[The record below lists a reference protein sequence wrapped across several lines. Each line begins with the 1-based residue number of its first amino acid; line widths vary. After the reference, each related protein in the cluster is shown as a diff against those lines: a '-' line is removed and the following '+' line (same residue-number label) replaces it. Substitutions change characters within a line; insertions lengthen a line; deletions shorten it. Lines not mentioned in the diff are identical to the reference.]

1 MQHLSADIFLAVV
14 GNAAHI
20 PPYRTAVESSGLKDR
35 VFFLGPLRDVDQA
48 YIAADCL
55 AHPTLEDT
63 FAMVVLEA
71 MSHGIPV
78 VASGECYCGI
88 SSLLRDNVDALI
100 LEDPADHAALA
111 RLLLRLLSDRSLYE
125 SLSRSGTT
133 FATGYQWS
141 RIALLQEKIYESALV
156 TH

>member
-1 MQHLSADIFLAVV
+1 
-14 GNAAHI
+14 
-20 PPYRTAVESSGLKDR
+20 
-35 VFFLGPLRDVDQA
+35 LGSLRDVEQA

-78 VASGECYCGI
+78 VVSGERHCGI

-100 LEDPADHAALA
+100 LEDPTDHAVLA
-111 RLLLRLLSDRSLYE
+111 QFLRRLLSHRSLYE
-125 SLSRSGTT
+125 SLSRSGTA
-133 FATGYQWS
+133 FAAVNQWS
-141 RIALLQEKIYESALV
+141 RIALLQEKIYESTLAV
-156 TH
+156 KFQ